1 MSIMQL
7 HRCTR
12 LSVHAFRRC
21 YTTNKVI
28 FLDEQQLKALDLET
42 AESHDIALSDLPS
55 ASTVRRSVEADYGR
69 KRIGCVELPK
79 PLIKGIAGLVD
90 EHQDKRLIRED
101 ALRLYEALRS
111 TARMPEEKIPSNQS
125 KKQIKPTEPH
135 TVSYGPRESV
145 AYAAGVL
152 PTTYAAITN
161 VFAEVSKRMADFKP
175 KTMLDF
181 GTGPGTAIWA
191 AHEVFDVEKYVGVDL
206 SEDMLRVAE
215 QLEETTG
222 KKKEIEF
229 RRYLALDP
237 QASKPDLVVSAFT
250 LGDISSAAVQKSTVQ
265 QLWDQTGDVLIL
277 IDRGTPIG
285 FSNIARAR
293 QWVLDS
299 GDNVHVV
306 APCPH
311 DHPCPLLFS
320 PEAKPDRLWCHFS
333 QRVQRPSFLMKTKHS
348 KLNLEDS
355 KYSYVVLRRGRR
367 PEETDSI
374 QNQAYSWPRLVSPPL
389 KNKGH
394 VVMDVCAQSGEIQ
407 RMIIPKSQGKIPYRD
422 ARKVMWGD
430 LFPHPPK
437 NKVVTRVSKGV
448 QTE

>member
-1 MSIMQL
+1 MSFLRL

-12 LSVHAFRRC
+12 LSTHAIGRA

-28 FLDEQQLKALDLET
+28 FLNEEQLKTFDLNSPEALGM
-42 AESHDIALSDLPS
+42 ILSNLPS
-55 ASTVRRSVEADYGR
+55 TSTVRRSEEAEYGR

-79 PLIKGIAGLVD
+79 PLIKAIAGLID

-111 TARMPEEKIPSNQS
+111 TAKMPDEKSPSDRS
-125 KKQIKPTEPH
+125 GKQTKSIEPH
-135 TVSYGPRESV
+135 TVSYGPRESI

-152 PTTYAAITN
+152 PSTYAAITN
-161 VFAEVSKRMADFKP
+161 VFQEVSKRMADFKP
-175 KTMLDF
+175 RSMLDF

-191 AHEVFDVEKYVGVDL
+191 AQRIFDVDKFVGVDL
-206 SEDMLRVAE
+206 SENMLRVAE
-215 QLEETTG
+215 QLEETVG
-222 KKKEIEF
+222 KNKKIEF
-229 RRYLALDP
+229 QRYLAMDP
-237 QASKPDLVVSAFT
+237 QASKSDLVVSAFT
-250 LGDISSAAVQKSTVQ
+250 LGDISSAAIQKSTIQ

-293 QWVLDS
+293 QWVLES
-299 GDNVHVV
+299 GDDVHVV
-306 APCPH
+306 AP
-311 DHPCPLLFS
+311 
-320 PEAKPDRLWCHFS
+320 
-333 QRVQRPSFLMKTKHS
+333 MKTKHS

-367 PEETDSI
+367 PENSNSI
-374 QNQAYSWPRLVSPPL
+374 QQQAYFWPRLVSPPL

-394 VVMDVCAQSGEIQ
+394 VVMDVCSQSGEIQ
-407 RMIIPKSQGKIPYRD
+407 RMTIPKSQGKIPYRD

-430 LFPHPPK
+430 LFPHPSK

-448 QTE
+448 QEV